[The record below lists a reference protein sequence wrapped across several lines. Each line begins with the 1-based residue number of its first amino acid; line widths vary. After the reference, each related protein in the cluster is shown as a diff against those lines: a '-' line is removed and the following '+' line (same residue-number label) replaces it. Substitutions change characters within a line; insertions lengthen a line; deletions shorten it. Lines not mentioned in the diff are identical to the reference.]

1 MVKGIVTARVADN
14 GMLVVRLTGGKN
26 FALLERMADD
36 DARREKQQLDNPIH
50 TIPDDRT
57 QIKDDAN
64 DDGDDGPNHRGTYSK
79 AYTLQHPEIKWQHRG
94 QGRYLPMGKGGRP
107 SNLVRSQS

>member
-1 MVKGIVTARVADN
+1 MAKGIVTAKVTDN
-14 GMLVVRLTGGKN
+14 NVLIVRFTGHKNLT
-26 FALLERMADD
+26 FLEQMADD
-36 DARREKQQLDNPIH
+36 DARRKKRQIDNPLFK
-50 TIPDDRT
+50 TSEDPT
-57 QIKDDAN
+57 KIKDDAN

-107 SNLVRSQS
+107 SNLIRSQS